1 MSRQNW
7 HALNGAPKL
16 LPWYWASCLAH
27 QNIFECK
34 KREEG
39 GETTSIRRLP
49 LVMQV
54 QVCQATYR
62 DMQIHCKSSETKH
75 NELKRS
81 GQNLEACW
89 TLKLVCR
96 SQLNCLVVRVKTF
109 WQATDIVAC
118 SKTIS
123 WLWQHPPAYL
133 GKLEVIAAWGEL
145 SGIATLPEAAQKPS
159 GMTQAHVGHMIEPM
173 RKSRE

>member
-1 MSRQNW
+1 M
-7 HALNGAPKL
+7 G
-16 LPWYWASCLAH
+16 H
-27 QNIFECK
+27 QNFCLDIEHPALRTKTFLNAK

-145 SGIATLPEAAQKPS
+145 SGIATLPEAAQKAFRHDTGS
-159 GMTQAHVGHMIEPM
+159 CGSHDRTNEEEQRIKGDDKI
-173 RKSRE
+173 S